1 MKSQLKSPL
10 KSPLKSQLIPVGD
23 LSLVDRE
30 AMYTLLNRHFV
41 GVRSDVFGADLRQK
55 NWVLLLRDGESG
67 ELWGFTTFLIY
78 QVQFGG
84 ELLNIVYSGD
94 TIVDPNAW
102 GSSMLP
108 KAWLGAINQLRQDYP
123 EGRFYWLL
131 ICSGYR
137 TYRFLPVFAKTF
149 YPRYDEVT
157 PERDAA
163 LIQMLA
169 AERFGELYNPMTGVV
184 QLLHPQQLREGL
196 SGIPEGRL
204 SDPHIQFFA
213 QHNPGADAGDE
224 LVCLTEVCEE
234 NLTSAGRRIWSA
246 TAKMTTLAGV

>member
-1 MKSQLKSPL
+1 M
-10 KSPLKSQLIPVGD
+10 KSQLIPVCD
-23 LSLVDRE
+23 LSLTDRQ
-30 AMYTLLNRHFV
+30 AMYTLLHRHFA
-41 GVRSDVFGADLRQK
+41 GVRSDVFNADLVQK
-55 NWVLLLRDGESG
+55 NWVLLFRDDDSG
-67 ELWGFTTFLIY
+67 ELQGFTTFLIY
-78 QVQFGG
+78 QAQFEG

-94 TIVDPNAW
+94 TIVDPSAW
-102 GSSMLP
+102 GSSALP

-149 YPRYDEVT
+149 YPRYDETT
-157 PERDAA
+157 PEHEAA
-163 LIQMLA
+163 LIRMLA
-169 AERFGELYNPMTGVV
+169 AERFGKLYNSVTGVV

-213 QHNPGADAGDE
+213 QKNPGADAGDE

-234 NLTSAGRRIWSA
+234 NLTSAGRRIWAA